1 MVCPLLLA
9 GGPSDSEHGVY
20 VHPTALSEPPF
31 RCRFNFGMGAD
42 NCGRRGGGCML
53 QSGVEEMYLSDEYRR
68 ILEMCSTEQLS
79 SLPRPEMPINP
90 DKR

>member
-1 MVCPLLLA
+1 
-9 GGPSDSEHGVY
+9 
-20 VHPTALSEPPF
+20 
-31 RCRFNFGMGAD
+31 
-42 NCGRRGGGCML
+42 ML